1 MIRIKEMLQGLHP
14 ISLNLNWVQGIQ
26 LDRTLLLHQLIEQ
39 VEIQDVEQCSNLY
52 KEMGLQPVSLQSVW
66 HATPL
71 SSVYT
76 NWKYLRSV

>member
-39 VEIQDVEQCSNLY
+39 VEIQDVEQYSNLY
-52 KEMGLQPVSLQSVW
+52 KEMGLQPVSLQ
-66 HATPL
+66 
-71 SSVYT
+71 
-76 NWKYLRSV
+76 

>member
-1 MIRIKEMLQGLHP
+1 MIRIKEMLQDLHP
-14 ISLNLNWVQGIQ
+14 ISLNLNWVQDIQ

-39 VEIQDVEQCSNLY
+39 VEIQDVEQYSNLY

-66 HATPL
+66 LATPL

>member
-39 VEIQDVEQCSNLY
+39 VEIQDVEQYSNLY

-66 HATPL
+66 LATPL